1 MDFDP
6 EYPAGNYERMW
17 RPLERF
23 ARKYVEDADA
33 PPILPCEFMYVGAYV
48 DCSPIV
54 YAYKHKGSR
63 HYLHLTSHGNVALQ
77 NRSGNW
83 ATSKRSVYSALA
95 HLELH
100 EFGGCWDLDDYCADC
115 RE

>member
-6 EYPAGNYERMW
+6 ESRAGNYERMW

-33 PPILPCEFMYVGAYV
+33 PPILPCEFMYMGAYV

-54 YAYKHKGSR
+54 YAYRHKGSR
-63 HYLHLTSHGNVALQ
+63 HYLHLTSHGNVA
-77 NRSGNW
+77 
-83 ATSKRSVYSALA
+83 ATEPQRQLGD
-95 HLELH
+95 LEAIRLL
-100 EFGGCWDLDDYCADC
+100 GARPSRTPRVRWVLGP
-115 RE
+115 